1 MTTYKMAGQDDTACG
16 MPGASKTT
24 TRMQG
29 TREREGERERER
41 EREREKRRER
51 ENVVH
56 VGL

>member
-41 EREREKRRER
+41 EKRRER